1 MFIVAEEIIVFTTLD
16 AIALVWMFLKIL
28 SNHWIDAPTSP
39 KKIRPVKK
47 AA

>member
-1 MFIVAEEIIVFTTLD
+1 MFIVADEPTVFATLD
-16 AIALVWMFLKIL
+16 TIAIMWMFLKIL
-28 SNHWIDAPTSP
+28 VNQWIDAPTSP